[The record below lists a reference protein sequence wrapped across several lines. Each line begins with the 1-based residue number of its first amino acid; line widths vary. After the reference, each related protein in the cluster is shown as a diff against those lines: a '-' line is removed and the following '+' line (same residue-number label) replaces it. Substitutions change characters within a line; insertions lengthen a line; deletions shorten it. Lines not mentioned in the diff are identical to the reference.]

1 MKYFLLA
8 FTFLFS
14 FQLQAED
21 DLINLIRKKIP
32 GAEITELEVSDHFK
46 KEYEILIPQ
55 KLDHF
60 DKNNKETFQ
69 QRIFL
74 YHYDRKAPTVFV
86 TEGYSA
92 RQRHY
97 ELAEIIMGNQIQVEY
112 RYFGKSKPA
121 DQQYKY
127 LNNDQAME
135 DLHYIRH
142 LFCKVYKKEW
152 ISTGISKGGTTCLIY
167 KSKYPK
173 DVKVAVPYVAPLPFN
188 QTDKRCDDA
197 ILTNGTAECRD
208 KLEAFQHAVLDNR
221 EIMLVKADSLAKS
234 DSMSFTR
241 FSLEEVL
248 EYAVL
253 EFTFSFWQ
261 WGHNCDLV
269 DPSVSP
275 DSLFK
280 TLNNIVG
287 LSFYSDAT
295 CDYFEPSYYQFMKEN
310 GYYSFIHEPFK
321 GKLKALKRY
330 DNLPFGPQE
339 LDLEMDKDYLKYVRV
354 WLYHNGDKII
364 HVQGEL
370 DPWGACGFVPPE
382 GQDALLM
389 INKNGSHTTRIRNLS
404 SDQQVQVYERLDHW
418 LKAKIH
424 PLKVKKKE
432 AE

>member
-1 MKYFLLA
+1 MKYCILIFAL
-8 FTFLFS
+8 LFS
-14 FQLQAED
+14 YQLDAQDEIIK
-21 DLINLIRKKIP
+21 LIKKKIP
-32 GAEITELEVSDHFK
+32 GAVITELETSDHFK
-46 KEYEILIPQ
+46 KEFEILLPQ

-60 DKNNKETFQ
+60 DKKNKQTFQ
-69 QRIFL
+69 QRVFL

-97 ELAEIIMGNQIQVEY
+97 ELAEILLGNQIQVEY
-112 RYFGKSKPA
+112 RYFGKSKPN
-121 DQQYKY
+121 DTSYQY

-142 LFCKVYKKEW
+142 LFCKIYKKEW

-173 DVKVAVPYVAPLPFN
+173 DVKVAVPYVAPLPLS
-188 QTDKRCDDA
+188 QTDERCDEA
-197 ILTNGTAECRD
+197 ILTNGTAVCRE

-221 EIMLVKADSLAKS
+221 DVMIMKADSLAKA

-241 FSLEEVL
+241 FTTAEVV

-261 WGHNCDLV
+261 WGHDCDLV
-269 DPSVSP
+269 DANVSP
-275 DSLFK
+275 DSLFR
-280 TLNNIVG
+280 TLNSIVG

-310 GYYSFIHEPFK
+310 GYYGFIYEPFK
-321 GKLKALKRY
+321 DKLKALKRY
-330 DNLPFGPQE
+330 DNLPFGPKG
-339 LDLEMDKDYLKYVRV
+339 LDLSMDQDYLKYVRV

-389 INKNGSHTTRIRNLS
+389 IKKDGSHTTRIRNLS
-404 SDQQVQVYERLDHW
+404 SEQKELVYERLDHW

-424 PLKVKKKE
+424 PLKEKVKIP
-432 AE
+432 